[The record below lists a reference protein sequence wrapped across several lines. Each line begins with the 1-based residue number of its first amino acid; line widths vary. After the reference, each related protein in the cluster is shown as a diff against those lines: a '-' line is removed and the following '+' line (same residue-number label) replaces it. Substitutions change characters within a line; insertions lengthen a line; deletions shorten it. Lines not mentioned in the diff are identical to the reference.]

1 MNIMNHEQHADTG
14 KKLDFFTGPDTQF
27 SPVFL
32 QIYMVFA
39 SFSRDPRTGV
49 FNE

>member
-27 SPVFL
+27 SLVFL

-39 SFSRDPRTGV
+39 SFSRYPRTGA